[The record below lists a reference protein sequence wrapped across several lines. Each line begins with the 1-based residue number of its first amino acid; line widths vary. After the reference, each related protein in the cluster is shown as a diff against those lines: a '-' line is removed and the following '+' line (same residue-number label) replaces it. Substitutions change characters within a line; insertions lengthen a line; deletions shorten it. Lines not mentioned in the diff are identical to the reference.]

1 MGSKPNDAS
10 AAAAAATSAPSTA
23 NVEPPA
29 PSPPPLPLPL
39 PRVVFAVTGFG
50 PFAEISDNPSQK
62 VVEGLRQRATA
73 ERAEGGR
80 FSLARSLVKTAVLRV
95 SAADVE
101 RWVRVDLEDA
111 ARAVAAAAAAA
122 TAMAAATAT
131 DAAPSASPSSSH
143 LPPLPSDLHGRAASA
158 AARLGHW
165 DSVKA
170 ALSALPLTHGG
181 SCAGLMPA
189 AAAAG
194 EAEAAAADA
203 PVFALPLALAPPGR
217 G

>member
-95 SAADVE
+95 SAADV
-101 RWVRVDLEDA
+101 
-111 ARAVAAAAAAA
+111 VA
-122 TAMAAATAT
+122 
-131 DAAPSASPSSSH
+131 D
-143 LPPLPSDLHGRAASA
+143 R
-158 AARLGHW
+158 
-165 DSVKA
+165 
-170 ALSALPLTHGG
+170 
-181 SCAGLMPA
+181 
-189 AAAAG
+189 
-194 EAEAAAADA
+194 
-203 PVFALPLALAPPGR
+203 
-217 G
+217 